1 LNRSWYERWYEAIFT
16 SRGPVSWRL
25 RFSMRIVFAIAFMV
39 VAWVISVALLG
50 ATRAHRQRLVW
61 GERLPS

>member
-1 LNRSWYERWYEAIFT
+1 
-16 SRGPVSWRL
+16 
-25 RFSMRIVFAIAFMV
+25 MRILFAVAFMV
-39 VAWVISVALLG
+39 AAWVISVALLG